1 MQVKQLAPRRTGR
14 PDAQTS
20 EALGR
25 HILDTA
31 TRLFIEQGY
40 AATSIEQV
48 ALMAGSSKATIYRRY
63 SSKEDL
69 FAAVMKDVTAVILE
83 TAVAAEKAEKDASDP
98 LATLREVS
106 RAFLELVARREAIA
120 VYRVLIAES
129 PRFPEMVRRVMEAVG
144 VPLEAVYLRLLN
156 AAQDAGQIRRDCP
169 VEVLYRLL
177 DGLITGWAVRESLLG
192 RSVLS
197 SRAERDAFF
206 NAAWAIFLNGV
217 TYT

>member
-1 MQVKQLAPRRTGR
+1 MQVKQMAPRRIGR

-20 EALGR
+20 EALSR
-25 HILDTA
+25 HILGTA

-48 ALMAGSSKATIYRRY
+48 ALVAGSSKATIYRRY

-69 FAAVMKDVTAVILE
+69 FAEVIKDITAVILE
-83 TAVAAEKAEKDASDP
+83 TAVAAERAEKSASDP

-106 RAFLELVARREAIA
+106 RAFLELAVRQEAIA

-129 PRFPEMVRRVMEAVG
+129 PRFPEMVHRVMEAVG

-156 AAQDAGQIRRDCP
+156 AARDAGQIRRDCP
-169 VEVLYRLL
+169 AEVQHRLL

-192 RSVLS
+192 RNVLTGKD
-197 SRAERDAFF
+197 ERDAFF
-206 NAAWAIFLNGV
+206 NSAWTIFLNGV
-217 TYT
+217 TYI